1 MNESNYIHLYL
12 YSIFTVIYISNND
25 TMYPTL
31 NILFL
36 TMITISIL
44 TCGVLSY
51 IQQIA
56 YSDSFVEN
64 LANSFF
70 NQSDSVRAPNNTSHT
85 NLSKFASNN
94 VTSFPNVSSAPNSQ
108 QLSMKQICLNSSIVK
123 DQFAKQ
129 QCDATM
135 YNKFLRTK

>member
-1 MNESNYIHLYL
+1 M
-12 YSIFTVIYISNND
+12 
-25 TMYPTL
+25 

-70 NQSDSVRAPNNTSHT
+70 NQSDSGRAPNNTSHT

-94 VTSFPNVSSAPNSQ
+94 VTRFPNVSSAPNSQ

>member
-1 MNESNYIHLYL
+1 
-12 YSIFTVIYISNND
+12 
-25 TMYPTL
+25 
-31 NILFL
+31 
-36 TMITISIL
+36 L
-44 TCGVLSY
+44 TCGVLSG

-64 LANSFF
+64 LANSLF
-70 NQSDSVRAPNNTSHT
+70 NQSDSVRTPNSTSHT
-85 NLSKFASNN
+85 NLSKFAASN

-108 QLSMKQICLNSSIVK
+108 QLSMKQICLNSSIVE